1 MTMASTPP
9 ASLPPAS
16 SSSTAAPWT
25 IHLFTLFPE
34 MWPGPLGLS
43 LAGKALAGKASAGN
57 SLEGRRGLWQLRV
70 TDIRDHA
77 TDKHQTVD
85 DASYGGGTG
94 LVLRPDVMDA
104 ALRAN
109 LPMEGAKPRLLLMSP
124 RGRVLDQALVVEM
137 AAEAALAIVCPRYE
151 GLDQRVID
159 AHEMEEVSVGDY
171 ILSGGDLAAMLLLDA
186 CLRLRPG
193 VIGTDLVHHEESFGA
208 NGLLE
213 YPHYTRPASWQGR
226 SVPAVLTSGN
236 HQAIAEWRLQQSKE
250 ITLAR
255 RPDLWVKCL
264 SQE

>member
-1 MTMASTPP
+1 MAPNPP
-9 ASLPPAS
+9 PS
-16 SSSTAAPWT
+16 SSSTALPSTALSSTGAPWT

-34 MWPGPLGLS
+34 MWPGPLGVS
-43 LAGKALAGKASAGN
+43 LAGKALASQQNQEKK
-57 SLEGRRGLWQLRV
+57 RGLWQLRV

-104 ALRAN
+104 ALRAS

-124 RGRVLDQALVVEM
+124 RGRVLNQALVAEL
-137 AAEAALAIVCPRYE
+137 AAEPALAIVCPRYE

-193 VIGTDLVHHEESFGA
+193 VIGNDKVHAEESFGTT
-208 NGLLE
+208 GLLE